1 MKKLVCVLLSLILLI
16 SCLAGCKKSNEKSE
30 TRDGRTVI
38 TMWTGNAHSK
48 NVMEKLVDSFNNNEG
63 KELGIYFE
71 YIVKEGGSLTQSLE
85 LALQTEQAPDIMPSS
100 GTLASMVE
108 NGYVVALDDLPGGKE
123 FLAKYDPAIFREG
136 RNTYKGKVYNVPV
149 SVTTRGLIYNKE
161 MFKKAGLVDEN
172 GEPTPPKTFA
182 QLKEYAKK
190 LTDRENNKYGII
202 FPLKWTGWIDSD
214 IRTVLLSSQGHNGYN
229 PVTGEFDYS
238 GLEPIIT
245 TYMDIIKDKSSYP
258 GADGIDN
265 DMARAYFSQGNI
277 GMKLGYSFD
286 VGVLTEQFPAN
297 FEWGV
302 APLPVV
308 NENDTYLQH
317 MKHSGS
323 PLINAKSV
331 EKKGGDKLLKVLQW
345 YTSDKVRAAL
355 YQSGS
360 ELPIDWDIVKDVEI
374 TDEKTGWKE
383 FGQMVEISSLPN
395 LEPNRDMT
403 GLLELNERITKDI
416 LSGNVPV
423 KEALDNYSNDAAKA
437 AKKYYELHTDES
449 MEKFIDKDW
458 NIKR

>member
-1 MKKLVCVLLSLILLI
+1 MKKLICICLSLILVFG
-16 SCLAGCKKSNEKSE
+16 CLSGCKSEENNE

-48 NVMEKLVDSFNNNEG
+48 NVMEKLVDSFNNNQG

-71 YIVKEGGSLTQSLE
+71 YIVKEGGSISQSLE
-85 LALQTEQAPDIMPSS
+85 LALQTDQAPDIMPSS
-100 GTLASMVE
+100 GTIASMVE
-108 NGYVVALDDLPGGKE
+108 NGYVVAIEDLPGGKE
-123 FLAKYDPAIFREG
+123 FLSKYDPSIFREG
-136 RNTYKGKVYNVPV
+136 RNTYKGKVYNVPN

-161 MFKKAGLVDEN
+161 MFKEAGLVDEN
-172 GEPTPPKTFA
+172 GEPTPPKTFDE
-182 QLKEYAKK
+182 LKEYAKK
-190 LTDRENNKYGII
+190 LTDRKNNKYGII

-229 PVTGEFDYS
+229 PVTGEYDYS

-245 TYMDIIKDKSSYP
+245 TYMDIIKEKCNYP

-277 GMKLGYSFD
+277 GMKFGYSFD
-286 VGVLTEQFPAN
+286 VGVLTEQFPAT
-297 FEWGV
+297 FDWGV

-308 NENDTYLQH
+308 DENNTYLQH

-323 PLINAKSV
+323 PFINAKSV
-331 EKKGGDKLLKVLQW
+331 EKKGGDKLLKVLEW
-345 YTSDKVRAAL
+345 YTGDEVRAAL
-355 YQSGS
+355 YKSGS
-360 ELPIDWDIVKDVEI
+360 ELPIDWDIVKDVEFTKEI
-374 TDEKTGWKE
+374 PGWKE

-395 LEPNRDMT
+395 LEPSVDMT

-423 KEALDNYSNDAAKA
+423 KEALDNYAKDVTGA
-437 AKKYYELHTDES
+437 AKKYYELHPDEDIK
-449 MEKFIDKDW
+449 KFIDKDW

>member
-1 MKKLVCVLLSLILLI
+1 MKKLICLLLTLILLV
-16 SCLAGCKKSNEKSE
+16 SCFAGCKSSEKTE

-38 TMWTGNAHSK
+38 TMWTGSSHSK

-85 LALQTEQAPDIMPSS
+85 LALQTDQAPDIMPSS

-108 NGYVVALDDLPGGKE
+108 NGYVVAINDLPGGNE
-123 FLAKYDPAIFREG
+123 FLAKYDPAILREG
-136 RNTYKGKVYNVPV
+136 RNTYKGKVYNVPI

-172 GEPTPPKTFA
+172 GEPTPPKTFD
-182 QLKEYAKK
+182 QLREYAKK
-190 LTDRENNKYGII
+190 LTDRSNNKYGII
-202 FPLKWTGWIDSD
+202 FPFKWSGWIDSD

-229 PVTGEFDYS
+229 PVTGEYDYS

-245 TYMDIIKDKSSYP
+245 TYMDIIKDKSNYP

-277 GMKLGYSFD
+277 GMKLAYSFD

-308 NENDTYLQH
+308 DENNAYLQH
-317 MKHSGS
+317 MKHTAS

-331 EKKGGDKLLKVLQW
+331 DKKGGDKLLKVLEW
-345 YTSDKVRAAL
+345 FTSDKVRAAL
-355 YQSGS
+355 YESGS
-360 ELPIDWDIVKDVEI
+360 ELPIDWNIVKNVEI
-374 TDEKTGWKE
+374 SNKKPGWEE
-383 FGQMVEISSLPN
+383 FAKLVEISSLPN
-395 LEPNRDMT
+395 TEPNVDMT
-403 GLLELNERITKDI
+403 GMLELNERISKDI

-423 KEALDNYSNDAAKA
+423 KEALDNYSKDATKA

-449 MEKFIDKDW
+449 IEKFVNKDW